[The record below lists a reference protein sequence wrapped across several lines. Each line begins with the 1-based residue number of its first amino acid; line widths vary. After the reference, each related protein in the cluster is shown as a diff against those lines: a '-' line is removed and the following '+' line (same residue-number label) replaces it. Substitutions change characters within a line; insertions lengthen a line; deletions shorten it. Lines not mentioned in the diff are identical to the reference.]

1 MELQGQSKLL
11 RIFVG
16 EVDKIDHQLLY
27 EAILL
32 AAREKGLA
40 GGTVLKGIMSFGA
53 SSRVH
58 VARLIE
64 LSEDL
69 PIVIEIV
76 DQAEKIDAFL
86 PDVNNLF
93 EKCGR
98 GGLITVEK
106 VDVLYYKP
114 KKIIYGWR
122 GVESF

>member
-27 EAILL
+27 EAIVL
-32 AAREKGLA
+32 AAKEKGMA
-40 GGTVLKGIMSFGA
+40 GATVLKGLMSFGA
-53 SSRVH
+53 SSRIH

-76 DQAEKIDAFL
+76 DRSDKIDNFL
-86 PDVNNLF
+86 STVNELF

-106 VDVLYYKP
+106 VEVLYYKP
-114 KKIIYGWR
+114 KK
-122 GVESF
+122 

>member
-1 MELQGQSKLL
+1 MKLEGQSKLL

-16 EVDKIDHQLLY
+16 EIDKVGHQLLY

-32 AAREKGLA
+32 AAREHGLA
-40 GGTVLKGIMSFGA
+40 GATVLKGIMSFGA
-53 SSRVH
+53 SSHIH

-76 DQAEKIDAFL
+76 DSEEKIASFL
-86 PDVNNLF
+86 PVVNDLF

-98 GGLITVEK
+98 GGLITLEK
-106 VDVLYYKP
+106 VDVVYYRPRK
-114 KKIIYGWR
+114 
-122 GVESF
+122 

>member
-1 MELQGQSKLL
+1 MELQGRSKLL

-16 EVDKIDHQLLY
+16 EIDRIGHQLLY

-32 AAREKGLA
+32 AARDRGLA
-40 GGTVLKGIMSFGA
+40 GGTVLKGIMSYGP
-53 SSRVH
+53 STRIH

-76 DQAEKIDAFL
+76 DREEKIDEFL
-86 PDVNNLF
+86 PVVNELF
-93 EKCGR
+93 ERCGR

-114 KKIIYGWR
+114 KK
-122 GVESF
+122 

>member
-16 EVDKIDHQLLY
+16 EVDRIGHHLLY
-27 EAILL
+27 EAILV

-53 SSRVH
+53 SSRIH

-64 LSEDL
+64 ISEDL
-69 PIVIEIV
+69 PIVVEIV
-76 DQAEKIDAFL
+76 DEDKKIDAFI
-86 PDVNNLF
+86 PVVNDLF

-114 KKIIYGWR
+114 KK
-122 GVESF
+122 

>member
-16 EVDKIDHQLLY
+16 EVDKIEHQLLY

-40 GGTVLKGIMSFGA
+40 GGTVLKGIMSYGA
-53 SSRVH
+53 STRIH

-76 DQAEKIDAFL
+76 DRAEKIDSFL
-86 PDVNNLF
+86 PVVNDLF
-93 EKCGR
+93 ERCGR

-106 VDVLYYKP
+106 VDVLYYRP
-114 KKIIYGWR
+114 KK
-122 GVESF
+122 

>member
-16 EVDKIDHQLLY
+16 EVDRIGHQLLY
-27 EAILL
+27 EAILV

-53 SSRVH
+53 SSRIH

-69 PIVIEIV
+69 PIVVEIV
-76 DQAEKIDAFL
+76 DEDKKIDAFIFV
-86 PDVNNLF
+86 VNDLF

-114 KKIIYGWR
+114 KK
-122 GVESF
+122 

>member
-40 GGTVLKGIMSFGA
+40 GGTVLKGIVSYGA
-53 SSRVH
+53 STRIH

-69 PIVIEIV
+69 PIVVEIV
-76 DQAEKIDAFL
+76 DHAEKIDSFI
-86 PDVNNLF
+86 PVVNDLF
-93 EKCGR
+93 ERCGR

-106 VDVLYYKP
+106 VDVLYYRP
-114 KKIIYGWR
+114 KK
-122 GVESF
+122 

>member
-16 EVDKIDHQLLY
+16 EVDRIGHQLLY
-27 EAILL
+27 EAILI

-53 SSRVH
+53 SSRIH

-69 PIVIEIV
+69 PIVVEIV
-76 DQAEKIDAFL
+76 DGDKKIDAFI
-86 PDVNNLF
+86 PVVNDLF

-114 KKIIYGWR
+114 KK
-122 GVESF
+122 

>member
-16 EVDKIDHQLLY
+16 EIDKIGHQLLY
-27 EAILL
+27 ESILF
-32 AAREKGLA
+32 AAKEKGLA
-40 GGTVLKGIMSFGA
+40 GATVLKGIMSFGA
-53 SSRVH
+53 SSRIH
-58 VARLIE
+58 LARLIE

-76 DQAEKIDAFL
+76 DQAEKVDSFISV
-86 PDVNNLF
+86 VNDLF

-106 VDVLYYKP
+106 VEVLYYKP
-114 KKIIYGWR
+114 KK
-122 GVESF
+122 

>member
-16 EVDKIDHQLLY
+16 EVDRVGHQLLY
-27 EAILL
+27 EAILM
-32 AAREKGLA
+32 AAKEKGLA
-40 GGTVLKGIMSFGA
+40 GGTALKGIMSFGA
-53 SSRVH
+53 SSRIH

-76 DQAEKIDAFL
+76 DHADKIDAFI
-86 PDVNNLF
+86 PTVNDLI

-98 GGLITVEK
+98 GGLITMEK

-114 KKIIYGWR
+114 KK
-122 GVESF
+122 

>member
-16 EVDKIDHQLLY
+16 EVDRVGHQLLY
-27 EAILL
+27 EAILMT
-32 AAREKGLA
+32 AKEKGLA

-53 SSRVH
+53 SSRIH

-76 DQAEKIDAFL
+76 DHAEKIDAFI
-86 PDVNNLF
+86 PTVNDLF

-98 GGLITVEK
+98 GGLITIEK

-114 KKIIYGWR
+114 KK
-122 GVESF
+122 

>member
-27 EAILL
+27 EAIVL
-32 AAREKGLA
+32 AAKEKGMA
-40 GGTVLKGIMSFGA
+40 GATVLRGLMSFGA
-53 SSRVH
+53 SSRIH

-76 DQAEKIDAFL
+76 DHSDKIDSFL
-86 PDVNNLF
+86 STVNELF

-106 VDVLYYKP
+106 VDVLYYNS
-114 KKIIYGWR
+114 KK
-122 GVESF
+122 

>member
-1 MELQGQSKLL
+1 MELQGRSKLL
-11 RIFVG
+11 RIFAG
-16 EVDKIDHQLLY
+16 EADRIDHQLLF

-32 AAREKGLA
+32 AAKEKGLA
-40 GGTVLKGIMSFGA
+40 GGTVLKGIMSYGP
-53 SSRVH
+53 SSRIH

-69 PIVIEIV
+69 PVVIEIV
-76 DQAEKIDAFL
+76 DSDEKIDSFL
-86 PDVNNLF
+86 PVVQALF

-114 KKIIYGWR
+114 KK
-122 GVESF
+122 

>member
-11 RIFVG
+11 RIFTG
-16 EVDKIDHQLLY
+16 EVDRIGHQLLY

-53 SSRVH
+53 SSRIH

-69 PIVIEIV
+69 PIVIEII

-86 PDVNNLF
+86 PIINELF

-106 VDVLYYKP
+106 VDVLYYKA
-114 KKIIYGWR
+114 KK
-122 GVESF
+122 

>member
-1 MELQGQSKLL
+1 MELQGHSKLL
-11 RIFVG
+11 RIFLG
-16 EVDKIDHQLLY
+16 EVDKIGHQLLY

-53 SSRVH
+53 SSRKIH

-69 PIVIEIV
+69 PIVVEIV
-76 DQAEKIDAFL
+76 DQEEKIDSFI
-86 PDVNNLF
+86 PIVNDLF

-114 KKIIYGWR
+114 KK
-122 GVESF
+122 

>member
-16 EVDKIDHQLLY
+16 EIDRIGHQLLY
-27 EAILL
+27 EAILI
-32 AAREKGLA
+32 AAKENGLA

-53 SSRVH
+53 SSRLH

-69 PIVIEIV
+69 PVVIEIV
-76 DQAEKIDAFL
+76 DQAEKIDSFL
-86 PDVNNLF
+86 PVVKELF
-93 EKCGR
+93 EKCGK
-98 GGLITVEK
+98 GGLITIEK

-114 KKIIYGWR
+114 KK
-122 GVESF
+122 